1 MYYFWFVCAFRL
13 LFVTCYYLN
22 VIFCVTMLECIR
34 KYIRDRFISKK
45 QERWTHPLGH
55 LTWTIYLEN
64 KQKSSSCNAAFNER
78 YLFEVTYNTNGT
90 VFVDLQNRTCTCRAW
105 QLLGML
111 CRHSMRCI
119 IMHRENQLHMFI
131 YYLRGKHLKCHIDQ
145 FFLQL
150 TV

>member
-1 MYYFWFVCAFRL
+1 MSLVFECTSCRCVVCTWKNPLCPPTVRIDVGLMLCIVLGRCFLYVL
-13 LFVTCYYLN
+13 LLVCLCIQVVVCYCYYLN

-90 VFVDLQNRTCTCRAW
+90 VFVDL
-105 QLLGML
+105 
-111 CRHSMRCI
+111 
-119 IMHRENQLHMFI
+119 
-131 YYLRGKHLKCHIDQ
+131 
-145 FFLQL
+145 
-150 TV
+150 